1 MHPSAVPRTVTVL
14 PNRGRPGFLTT
25 GGLLVLQREGT
36 GPGLAAHVGL
46 GRVGVFP
53 GPGGE
58 WVAEVSAAV
67 PERAS
72 FPTLEAAYA
81 QAAAFAQRLVGFR
94 VAPAPFVAAGM
105 FAPEAPAS
113 AGDRVVSPL
122 RYDPV
127 TDTLRALDGDY
138 PVAAFPGGAFTGAEL
153 ADDTH
158 ARAYLARAL
167 EAGFGPA
174 ERARGDAHCKRRV
187 AWLACSYWLAD
198 AHGPLLCGVLRPDM
212 TLEGEGAEEG

>member
-1 MHPSAVPRTVTVL
+1 
-14 PNRGRPGFLTT
+14 LTT

-36 GPGLAAHVGL
+36 GPGLVAHVGL
-46 GRVGVFP
+46 GRIGVFP

-72 FPTLEAAYA
+72 FPSREAACA
-81 QAAAFAQRLVGFR
+81 EAAAFAQRLVGFP
-94 VAPAPFVAAGM
+94 VAPAPFVAAGV
-105 FAPEAPAS
+105 FAPDAPAS

-122 RYDPV
+122 RYDPG
-127 TDTLRALDGDY
+127 TDTVRALDGDH
-138 PVAAFPGGAFTGAEL
+138 PVAAFPGGAFARAEL

-158 ARAYLARAL
+158 ARPYLTRAL

-174 ERARGDAHCKRRV
+174 ARARSDAHCKRLL
-187 AWLACSYWLAD
+187 AWLAGADWLAD

-212 TLEGEGAEEG
+212 TLEEAERRGD